1 MAIQVSLKTLIESG
15 AHFGHQVRRWN
26 PKIKPYI
33 YGMQEGIH
41 IFDLIKTK
49 ELLVETLDFLKNSA
63 KEGKTIIFVGT
74 KKQARDKIK
83 EVAQVTGQYWV
94 NERWLGGT
102 LTNFEQIRR
111 SLKKLNDMKTKRNAG
126 DFKSFT
132 KKERTEIDREI
143 ERLDRFFGGLNGLEK
158 IPDILIV
165 VDIKKE
171 EVAIRE
177 ASKMGVETV
186 ALVDSNT
193 DPTSVDYAIPM
204 NDDAARAII
213 YVLDLMGK
221 AILEGKKKRDMKSV
235 TSKGE

>member
-1 MAIQVSLKTLIESG
+1 MAIQISLKTLIESG

-41 IFDLIKTK
+41 VFDLIKTK
-49 ELLVETLDFLKNSA
+49 ELLVETLDFLKNSV

-83 EVAQVTGQYWV
+83 EVAQATGQYYV

-132 KKERTEIDREI
+132 KKERIEIDREI

-221 AILEGKKKRDMKSV
+221 AILEGKKKRDINSV

>member
-177 ASKMGVETV
+177 ALKLEVETV

-193 DPTSVDYAIPM
+193 DPTSVDYVIPM

-221 AILEGKKKRDMKSV
+221 AILEGKKKRDINSV